1 MIRVSH
7 KNIETPLILDSGS
20 PAVLSI
26 ENSKEY
32 YNFVTE
38 FEKAFS
44 GEESKFS
51 FWNGNESVSPEKQGE
66 IIVSPFYFEMTD
78 KKIVNLLY
86 KKLQNNFN
94 DGAFITE
101 FNEINAKIETFLY
114 DLCSTVDF
122 SLGHEC
128 VSLESLLKVCSVKP
142 SETYDNLLEKLICYI
157 NIFTELKAISFFVL
171 VGVTDVLSEEELILL
186 YRHCELNKIELLL
199 VERGR
204 TEKRGNNER
213 KIIITEDLCEIVENF
228 PEIY

>member
-1 MIRVSH
+1 
-7 KNIETPLILDSGS
+7 
-20 PAVLSI
+20 
-26 ENSKEY
+26 
-32 YNFVTE
+32 
-38 FEKAFS
+38 
-44 GEESKFS
+44 
-51 FWNGNESVSPEKQGE
+51 
-66 IIVSPFYFEMTD
+66 MTD

-157 NIFTELKAISFFVL
+157 NIFSELKAISFFVL
-171 VGVTDVLSEEELILL
+171 VGVTDVLSDEELVLL

-199 VERGR
+199 IERGR

-228 PEIY
+228 PEMY